1 MTDTR
6 RQSVADR
13 FFLCLYTEHFCSNLF
28 KERERAQVQDLVS
41 KNNVD
46 QIPKPHCIHNL
57 ISSFT
62 ILLVLAQEVRVR
74 DRYSKTKRGRQ
85 LFLVSLH

>member
-6 RQSVADR
+6 RQSVADS

-46 QIPKPHCIHNL
+46 QIPKPHCIHN
-57 ISSFT
+57 
-62 ILLVLAQEVRVR
+62 
-74 DRYSKTKRGRQ
+74 
-85 LFLVSLH
+85 